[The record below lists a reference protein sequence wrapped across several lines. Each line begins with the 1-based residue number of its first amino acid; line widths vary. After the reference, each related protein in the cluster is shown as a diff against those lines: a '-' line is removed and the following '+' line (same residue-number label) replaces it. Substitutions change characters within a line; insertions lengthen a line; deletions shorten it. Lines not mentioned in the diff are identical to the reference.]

1 MTAIETHG
9 LTKRYGDVM
18 AVNDLDFKVE
28 GGEVFGF
35 LGPNG
40 AGKSTT
46 INVLLGYM
54 SPTDGSATILGHDVE
69 TESRELRRR
78 TGVLPE
84 NVSVYDR
91 LTGREHV
98 ISAIRMKDA
107 DDDPDALLSRVGLDE
122 SAWDRPAGDYST
134 GMAQRVAMATA
145 LAGNPDLLV
154 LDEPQ
159 NGLDPNGMQKIRDIV
174 QEEATD
180 GTTIFFSSHILP
192 EVEAVSD
199 RVGMM
204 RNGRMAAVDTVN
216 GLRQQFGGGA
226 VVTATMADRPTAY
239 DELNGIDG
247 IAAVERDGDRV
258 IVTCRQPRA
267 TVETITTLERTGQI
281 EDFTIEKQSL
291 EDLFTAVT
299 AGAEETDETRVPV
312 GEEVSA

>member
-9 LTKRYGDVM
+9 LTKRYGDVI
-18 AVNDLDFKVE
+18 AVNDLDLSVE
-28 GGEVFGF
+28 EGEVFGF

-54 SPTDGSATILGHDVE
+54 SPTDGSATILGNDIE

-98 ISAIRMKDA
+98 ISAIGMKDV

-145 LAGNPDLLV
+145 LAGDPDLLV

-159 NGLDPNGMQKIRDIV
+159 NGLDPNGMQKVRDIV
-174 QEEATD
+174 QEEAAD
-180 GTTIFFSSHILP
+180 GTTVFFSSHILP

-204 RNGRMAAVDTVN
+204 RNGRMAALDTVS

-226 VVTATMADRPTAY
+226 VVTAMMADHPTAGG
-239 DELNGIDG
+239 ELDGIDG
-247 IAAVERDGDRV
+247 VAAVERDDNRV

-267 TVETITTLERTGQI
+267 KVKTITALERTGRV
-281 EDFTIEKQSL
+281 EDFTVEKQSL
-291 EDLFTAVT
+291 EDLFTTVT
-299 AGAEETDETRVPV
+299 AGGEETDGMKTPV
-312 GEEVSA
+312 SEEVSA

>member
-1 MTAIETHG
+1 MTAIEAHG
-9 LTKRYGDVM
+9 LTKRHGDVM
-18 AVNDLDFKVE
+18 AVNDLDFRVE
-28 GGEVFGF
+28 EGEVFGF

-46 INVLLGYM
+46 INVLLGYVT
-54 SPTDGSATILGHDVE
+54 PTDGSATILGHDIE

-98 ISAIRMKDA
+98 ASAIRMKDV
-107 DDDPDALLSRVGLDE
+107 DDDPETLLSRVGLDE
-122 SAWDRPAGDYST
+122 SAWDRPAGNYST
-134 GMAQRVAMATA
+134 GMAQRLAMATA
-145 LAGNPDLLV
+145 LAGGPDLLV

-159 NGLDPNGMQKIRDIV
+159 NGLDPNGMQRVRDII
-174 QEEATD
+174 QEEAAD

-204 RNGRMAAVDTVN
+204 RNGRIAAIDTVS

-226 VVTATMADRPTAY
+226 VVTVTMTDRQTVRS
-239 DELNGIDG
+239 ELDG
-247 IAAVERDGDRV
+247 IEGVAAVERDDDRV
-258 IVTCRQPRA
+258 IVTCRRPR
-267 TVETITTLERTGQI
+267 TKVETITALERTGRI
-281 EDFTIEKQSL
+281 EDFTVEKQSL
-291 EDLFTAVT
+291 EDLFTTVT
-299 AGAEETDETRVPV
+299 AGAEETGEPRASV
-312 GEEVSA
+312 GEGVSA

>member
-9 LTKRYGDVM
+9 LTKRYGDIV
-18 AVNDLDFKVE
+18 AVNNLDLRVE
-28 GGEVFGF
+28 EGEVFGF

-54 SPTDGSATILGHDVE
+54 SPTEGSATILSHDIE
-69 TESRELRRR
+69 TESRELRHR

-98 ISAIRMKDA
+98 VSAIRMKDV

-145 LAGNPDLLV
+145 LAGGPDLLV

-159 NGLDPNGMQKIRDIV
+159 NGLDPNGMQRVRDIV
-174 QEEATD
+174 KEETAD

-204 RNGRMAAVDTVN
+204 RNGRMAAVDTVS
-216 GLRQQFGGGA
+216 GLRQQFGGGV
-226 VVTATMADRPTAY
+226 VVTAMMADQSTACGEL
-239 DELNGIDG
+239 DEIDG
-247 IAAVERDGDRV
+247 VAAVERDGDRV

-267 TVETITTLERTGQI
+267 KVEAITVLERTGRI

-291 EDLFTAVT
+291 EDLFTTVT
-299 AGAEETDETRVPV
+299 AGVEEGDETRAPS

>member
-1 MTAIETHG
+1 MTAIETNG
-9 LTKRYGDVM
+9 LTKRYGDIM
-18 AVNDLDFKVE
+18 AVNNLDLRVE
-28 GGEVFGF
+28 EGEVFGF

-54 SPTDGSATILGHDVE
+54 SPTDGSATILSHDIE

-91 LTGREHV
+91 LSGREHV
-98 ISAIRMKDA
+98 VSAIRMKDA
-107 DDDPDALLSRVGLDE
+107 NDDPDALLSRVGLDE

-134 GMAQRVAMATA
+134 GMAQRLAMATA
-145 LAGNPDLLV
+145 LAGSPDLLV

-159 NGLDPNGMQKIRDIV
+159 NGLDPNGMQRVREIV
-174 QEEATD
+174 QAEAAD
-180 GTTIFFSSHILP
+180 GTAVFFSSHILP

-204 RNGRMAAVDTVN
+204 QNGRMAAVDTVS

-226 VVTATMADRPTAY
+226 VVTATMADRPTARGEF
-239 DELNGIDG
+239 DGIDG
-247 IAAVERDGDRV
+247 VAGVERDGDRV
-258 IVTCRQPRA
+258 IVTCRRPRA
-267 TVETITTLERTGQI
+267 KVEAITALERTGRI
-281 EDFTIEKQSL
+281 EDFTVEKQSL
-291 EDLFTAVT
+291 EELFTSVT
-299 AGAEETDETRVPV
+299 TGAEATNETKTPV